1 MIKIVEKLQ
10 ERLDMVQDGSDYMQ
24 SKAKDLQIVK
34 IELETVRD
42 KRGGA
47 MKSHR
52 GMKIIDNYEHPGF
65 INN

>member
-1 MIKIVEKLQ
+1 M
-10 ERLDMVQDGSDYMQ
+10 QDNNSSDYVL

-42 KRGGA
+42 KRA
-47 MKSHR
+47 LSSQR

-65 INN
+65 I